1 MLAACHQCS
10 SPLYFALPAMFSMG
24 LLGSLHCVG
33 MCGPLST
40 LWTNKSTL
48 KNRAPLANLAYYHAA
63 RLLSYSAAGLASW
76 SFGQSLGKWLPQ
88 SFIWWT
94 LLIIL
99 LSSALGFSWRTP
111 KFLQNVVALPLRQL
125 NNFAPQQRALLMG
138 LFTPLLPCGL
148 FYAAIAS
155 SLLAPSGATASLGM
169 LVFALGTI
177 PGLLSCQLGLG
188 WLRHKIPIFWWK
200 IFSRFALLAMACYVA
215 WKQLE
220 LFS

>member
-40 LWTNKSTL
+40 MWTHKNTL
-48 KNRAPLANLAYYHAA
+48 TKHAPFANLASYHAA
-63 RLLSYSAAGLASW
+63 RLLSYSGAGFASW
-76 SFGQSLGKWLPQ
+76 HLGQSLGKWLPQ
-88 SFIWWT
+88 NFIWWT
-94 LLIIL
+94 LFVIL
-99 LSSALGFSWRTP
+99 LSSAAGLSWRTP
-111 KFLQNVVALPLRQL
+111 RFLQGIAALPLRQIK
-125 NNFAPQQRALLMG
+125 NFSPQQRALLMG
-138 LFTPLLPCGL
+138 FLTPLLPCGL

-155 SLLAPSGATASLGM
+155 SLLAPNGAAASLGM

-188 WLRHKIPIFWWK
+188 WLRNKIPLLWWK

>member
-1 MLAACHQCS
+1 MPTACHQCS
-10 SPLYFALPAMFSMG
+10 SPLYFALPTMLSMG

-40 LWTNKSTL
+40 LWTHQNTL
-48 KNRAPLANLAYYHAA
+48 KHQAPFAHLASYHTA
-63 RLLSYSAAGLASW
+63 RLLSYSGAGFASW
-76 SFGQSLGKWLPQ
+76 HLGQSLGKWLPQ
-88 SFIWWT
+88 NFIWWT
-94 LLIIL
+94 LFIIL
-99 LSSALGFSWRTP
+99 LSSAVGLSLRTP
-111 KFLQNVVALPLRQL
+111 KFLQRIAALPLRQL
-125 NNFAPQQRALLMG
+125 NSFTPQQRALLMG
-138 LFTPLLPCGL
+138 LLTPLLPCGL

-155 SLLAPSGATASLGM
+155 SLLAPSAAAASLGM

-188 WLRHKIPIFWWK
+188 WLRDTIPLSWWK